1 MSEKTLLSGL
11 VDRQQDAVRHTSGP
25 LLILAGAGTGKTTTI
40 TAKIAYMVRELRVDP
55 AQILALTF
63 SRAAA
68 ANMKAQVEELL
79 NGTSEVHVSTFHSFC
94 AGIIRDNAD
103 KCGVRPEFSIL
114 EDADTAVILHRDQGA
129 GIRDALLYTSSISKA
144 KDLNITIEELEE
156 FVQQKKEEIIP
167 LEPDCDRWEQIFRE
181 NNTKLNTFHLLDKDG
196 KKAQKEDKNRWTSFN
211 DLYLEYSKYRDFVQ
225 AWAQYETRK
234 RERNALDY
242 GDLNEKALQFLNAY
256 GAGWIDETYRYIIID
271 EFQDTNYVQFELIKL
286 LAGKD
291 RNVTVVAD
299 PNQTI
304 YAFRGAYTNN
314 IQEYIR
320 YFGIQ
325 PDDIVALD
333 VSFRSTGKIL
343 SVSHD
348 LIMHNYPEDDAGLC
362 VRIRNFEGAEG
373 ENVNIAECMDE
384 DEEARYIATAIEAYL
399 ESGMSRSDI
408 AVLYR
413 THAQGRKIRQAL
425 EKKGHSIRVKDDTD
439 FLKQPE
445 IKTALS
451 YLYVLD
457 NIAHPRARGTEGWW
471 RLFHH
476 THALDTADSIRIGE
490 YLKKH
495 RITFQDAIYN
505 HPELMDL
512 STGGIQIV
520 RQMKERIDRLK
531 EKLVLDVSDI
541 VLEVLDA
548 SGLSRQFTL
557 DSTRRSREAL
567 MNLRDLYEMAER
579 FESAHGKDLGE
590 FIAYLEILDEM
601 GKNPAS
607 ARIVADDAISL
618 MTIHASKGLEFKA
631 VFVTNMAKDKFPLS
645 RGGVAPPIPVE
656 LMEHYRDIF
665 EHDHGSKSKLAAAIR
680 DRKREIKLE
689 EERRLCYV
697 AMTRARAHLYLTL
710 ATQYNGSERLPSMFL
725 EEIGYDNW
733 RAMDASRLDIPG
745 ITYLHDEQI
754 KSMESVR
761 DSELEREKARR
772 KRLITES
779 LDSGSLEESLGHLL
793 AYHALR
799 GGGRSS
805 VGSGDSGGGSVEGD
819 GGYDP
824 GNAPDYFEIITRDR
838 AELDPCPQVR
848 EIIKRNRS
856 DEGMPVPAGIT
867 FSVTSINTYLSCP
880 RMYELRH
887 VLNMPTRA
895 METPTGAMNLGSFVH
910 RILEEAVK
918 LKVGSREQLDAVF
931 SDLAGEDE
939 WKGVDI
945 ERVKPMLDVFWERN
959 RDSIPN
965 NLVVEQKFTVPLGG
979 HLFKGFIDR
988 VDLIPGTENEVEIID
1003 YKTGGEP
1010 GPDERSRQLLLYA
1023 HGFKH
1028 LHPEYTVRRLSLE
1041 LLSKPKPRV
1050 YELDGAEYVSSG
1062 VAPLDADVLAEMVDA
1077 AESILHDYR
1086 HGFERVDDEG
1096 QCRDCG
1102 YRLYCG

>member
-1 MSEKTLLSGL
+1 MLS
-11 VDRQQDAVRHTSGP
+11 T
-25 LLILAGAGTGKTTTI
+25 GT
-40 TAKIAYMVRELRVDP
+40 Y
-55 AQILALTF
+55 
-63 SRAAA
+63 
-68 ANMKAQVEELL
+68 
-79 NGTSEVHVSTFHSFC
+79 
-94 AGIIRDNAD
+94 
-103 KCGVRPEFSIL
+103 
-114 EDADTAVILHRDQGA
+114 
-129 GIRDALLYTSSISKA
+129 
-144 KDLNITIEELEE
+144 
-156 FVQQKKEEIIP
+156 
-167 LEPDCDRWEQIFRE
+167 
-181 NNTKLNTFHLLDKDG
+181 
-196 KKAQKEDKNRWTSFN
+196 
-211 DLYLEYSKYRDFVQ
+211 
-225 AWAQYETRK
+225 
-234 RERNALDY
+234 
-242 GDLNEKALQFLNAY
+242 AY
-256 GAGWIDETYRYIIID
+256 GAEWIDETYRYIIID

-343 SVSHD
+343 DVSRD

-362 VRIRNFEGAEG
+362 VRIRNFEGEEG

-384 DEEARYIATAIEAYL
+384 DEEARYIVEQIEAYL
-399 ESGMSRSDI
+399 ESGMNRSDI

-425 EKKGHSIRVKDDTD
+425 EQKGHSIRVKDDTD

-445 IKTALS
+445 IKTALA

-471 RLFHH
+471 RLFHYN
-476 THALDTADSIRIGE
+476 HALDTADSIRIGE

-495 RITFQDAIYN
+495 RITFQDVIYN
-505 HPELMDL
+505 DLELLNL
-512 STGGIQIV
+512 STEGVQIV
-520 RQMKERIDRLK
+520 RQMRARIDRLK

-557 DSTRRSREAL
+557 DNTRRSREAM
-567 MNLRDLYEMAER
+567 MNLRDLHEMAER
-579 FESAHGKDLGE
+579 FEAAHGKDLGE

-601 GKNPAS
+601 GNNPAS
-607 ARIVADDAISL
+607 ARIVEDDAISL
-618 MTIHASKGLEFKA
+618 MTIHASKGLEFKV
-631 VFVTNMAKDKFPLS
+631 VFVITMAKDKFPLT
-645 RGGVAPPIPVE
+645 RGGVEPLIPVE

-665 EHDHGSKSKLAAAIR
+665 EQDHGSESKLAAAIR

-697 AMTRARAHLYLTL
+697 AMTRAREHLWLTL
-710 ATQYNGSERLPSMFL
+710 ATQYNGGERLPSRFL
-725 EEIGYDNW
+725 EEIGYNNW
-733 RAMDASRLDIPG
+733 RATDTSRLDVPN

-754 KSMESVR
+754 KSMENVR
-761 DSELEREKARR
+761 DSELEREKRRR
-772 KRLITES
+772 KQLITES
-779 LDSGSLEESLGHLL
+779 LDAGSIGESLGHLM

-799 GGGRSS
+799 GGGGIDGG
-805 VGSGDSGGGSVEGD
+805 GSSGGGG
-819 GGYDP
+819 DP
-824 GNAPDYFEIITRDR
+824 GNEPDYFEIIARNHS
-838 AELDPCPQVR
+838 ELDPCPHVR
-848 EIIKRNRS
+848 EIIRRNRS
-856 DEGMPVPAGIT
+856 NVGMPVPAGIT

-880 RMYELRH
+880 KMYELRH

-910 RILEEAVK
+910 RVLEEAVK
-918 LKVGSREQLDAVF
+918 LKVESREQLDAVV
-931 SDLAGEDE
+931 SDLSGEPE
-939 WKGVDI
+939 WKGVDP

-959 RDSIPN
+959 MDRIRS
-965 NLVVEQKFTVPLGG
+965 NLMVEQKFTVPLGG

-988 VDLIPGTENEVEIID
+988 VDLITGTENEVAIID

-1010 GPDERSRQLLLYA
+1010 GPGERSRQLLLYA

-1028 LHPEYTVRRLSLE
+1028 LYPEYTVRRLSLE

-1062 VAPLDADVLAEMVDA
+1062 VAPLDADVLLEMVDA
-1077 AESILHDYR
+1077 AENILHDYR

>member
-1 MSEKTLLSGL
+1 MPEKALLLGL
-11 VDRQQDAVRHTSGP
+11 VDRQQDAVKHTSGP

-40 TAKIAYMVRELRVDP
+40 TAKIAYMVRELGIDP
-55 AQILALTF
+55 KQILALTF

-68 ANMKAQVEELL
+68 ANMGAQVEELL
-79 NGTSEVHVSTFHSFC
+79 NGTSEVQVSTFHSFC
-94 AGIIRDNAD
+94 AGVIRDNAD
-103 KCGVRPEFSIL
+103 KCGVHPDFSIL
-114 EDADTAVILHRDQGA
+114 EDVDTAVILHRDLGV
-129 GIRDALLYTSSISKA
+129 GIRDALLYTTSISKA
-144 KDLNITIEELEE
+144 KDLNITIEMLEE
-156 FVQQKKEEIIP
+156 FVQQKREAIIP
-167 LEPDCDRWEQIFRE
+167 LEPDCDRWEEIFRE
-181 NNTKLNTFHLLDKDG
+181 NNTKINTFHLLDKTG
-196 KKAQKEDKNRWTSFN
+196 QKAQKNDKKRWTAFN

-234 RERNALDY
+234 RQRNALDY
-242 GDLNEKALQFLNAY
+242 GDLNKKALQFLNAY
-256 GAGWIDETYRYIIID
+256 GADMYRYIIID

-286 LAGKD
+286 LAGKE

-320 YFGIQ
+320 YFDIH
-325 PDDIVALD
+325 PDGIVALN

-343 SVSHD
+343 DVSHD

-399 ESGMSRSDI
+399 ERGMNRSDI

-425 EKKGHSIRVKDDTD
+425 EQKGHSIRVKDDTD

-445 IKTALS
+445 IKTALA

-471 RLFHH
+471 RLFHYN
-476 THALDTADSIRIGE
+476 HALDTADSIRIGE

-505 HPELMDL
+505 HPELLDI
-512 STGGIQIV
+512 STGGVQTV
-520 RQMKERIDRLK
+520 RQMKDRIDRLK

-541 VLEVLDA
+541 VLEVMDA

-557 DSTRRSREAL
+557 DSTRRSREAM

-579 FESAHGKDLGE
+579 FEATHGKDLGE
-590 FIAYLEILDEM
+590 FIAYLETLDEM

-618 MTIHASKGLEFKA
+618 MTIHASKGLEFKV

-645 RGGVAPPIPVE
+645 RGGVEPLIPAQ

-665 EHDHGSKSKLAAAIR
+665 EQDHGSKSKLAAAIK

-697 AMTRARAHLYLTL
+697 AMTRAREHLWLTL
-710 ATQYNGSERLPSMFL
+710 ATKYNGRERLPSMFL
-725 EEIGYDNW
+725 EEIGYGNW
-733 RAMDASRLDIPG
+733 RAMDASRLDMPD

-754 KSMESVR
+754 KSVENVR

-772 KRLITES
+772 KRLVTES
-779 LDSGSLEESLGHLL
+779 LDAGSLEESLGHLL

-799 GGGRSS
+799 GGG
-805 VGSGDSGGGSVEGD
+805 V
-819 GGYDP
+819 DP
-824 GNAPDYFEIITRDR
+824 GNGPDYAEIITRNR
-838 AELDPCPQVR
+838 AELDPCPHVR

-856 DEGMPVPAGIT
+856 AEGMPVPAGIT

-880 RMYELRH
+880 KMYELRN

-918 LKVGSREQLDAVF
+918 LKVESREHLDAVV
-931 SDLAGEDE
+931 SDIAEENE
-939 WKGVDI
+939 WAGVDI

-959 RDSIPN
+959 RDRIRS
-965 NLVVEQKFTVPLGG
+965 NLMVEMKFTVPLG

-988 VDLIPGTENEVEIID
+988 VDLIPGTDNEVEIID

-1010 GPDERSRQLLLYA
+1010 GPGERSRQLLLYA

-1028 LHPEYTVRRLSLE
+1028 LYPEYTVRRLSLE

-1050 YELDGAEYVSSG
+1050 YELDGAEYVSQG
-1062 VAPLDADVLAEMVDA
+1062 VAPLDAGVLSEMVDT
-1077 AESILHDYR
+1077 AECILHDYR

>member
-1 MSEKTLLSGL
+1 MISGL
-11 VDRQQDAVRHTSGP
+11 VDRQQDAVAHTRGP

-40 TAKIAYMVRELRVDP
+40 TAKIAYMVQELGIDP
-55 AQILALTF
+55 EQILALTF

-68 ANMKAQVEELL
+68 ANMSSHVDELL
-79 NGTSEVHVSTFHSFC
+79 NEASEVQVSTFHSFC
-94 AGIIRDNAD
+94 AGVIRDNAD
-103 KCGVRPEFSIL
+103 KCGVHPDFSIL
-114 EDADTAVILHRDQGA
+114 EDVDTAVILHRDIGV
-129 GIRDALLYTSSISKA
+129 GIRDALLYTTSISKA
-144 KDLNITIEELEE
+144 KDLNITIEKLEE
-156 FVQQKKEEIIP
+156 FVQQKREEIIP
-167 LEPDCDRWEQIFRE
+167 LEPDCDRWEEIFRE
-181 NNTKLNTFHLLDKDG
+181 NSTKINTFHLLDKAG
-196 KKAQKEDKNRWTSFN
+196 QKAQKNDKKHWTAFN
-211 DLYLEYSKYRDFVQ
+211 DVYLEYVKYRDFVQ
-225 AWAQYETRK
+225 AWTQYETRK

-242 GDLNEKALQFLNAY
+242 GDLNEKALHFLNAY
-256 GAGWIDETYRYIIID
+256 GAGWSADMYRYIIID

-320 YFGIQ
+320 YFGIH

-343 SVSHD
+343 DVSHD

-413 THAQGRKIRQAL
+413 THAQGRKIRLAL
-425 EKKGHSIRVKDDTD
+425 EQKGHSVRVKDDTD

-445 IKTALS
+445 IKTALA

-471 RLFHH
+471 RLFHYN
-476 THALDTADSIRIGE
+476 HALNTADSIRIGE

-505 HPELMDL
+505 HQESLNL
-512 STGGIQIV
+512 SIGGVQIV
-520 RQMKERIDRLK
+520 RQMKERIDRLR

-548 SGLSRQFTL
+548 SGLSRQLTL

-579 FESAHGKDLGE
+579 FESTHGKELGE

-618 MTIHASKGLEFKA
+618 MTIHASKGLEFGV

-645 RGGVAPPIPVE
+645 RGGVEPLIPVE
-656 LMEHYRDIF
+656 LMEHYRDLF
-665 EHDHGSKSKLAAAIR
+665 EHDHGSESKLAAAIR
-680 DRKREIKLE
+680 ERKREIKLE

-697 AMTRARAHLYLTL
+697 AMTRAREHLWLTL
-710 ATQYNGSERLPSMFL
+710 ATQYNGRERLPSMFL

-733 RAMDASRLDIPG
+733 RAIDASRLDMPD
-745 ITYLHDEQI
+745 ITYIRDGQI

-761 DSELEREKARR
+761 DSELEWEKARR
-772 KRLITES
+772 KRLIAES
-779 LDSGSLEESLGHLL
+779 LDSGSLEESLRHLL
-793 AYHALR
+793 VYHALK
-799 GGGRSS
+799 
-805 VGSGDSGGGSVEGD
+805 GSDE
-819 GGYDP
+819 P
-824 GNAPDYFEIITRDR
+824 GNEPDYVEIITRNRD
-838 AELDPCPQVR
+838 ELDPYPHVKG
-848 EIIKRNRS
+848 IIERDRS
-856 DEGMPVPAGIT
+856 AEGMPIPAGIT

-880 RMYELRH
+880 KMYELRN

-895 METPTGAMNLGSFVH
+895 MENPTGAMNTGSFVH

-918 LKVGSREQLDAVF
+918 LNIGSREQLDAVV
-931 SDLAGEDE
+931 SDLAKEDE
-939 WKGVDI
+939 WMGIDI

-965 NLVVEQKFTVPLGG
+965 NLMVEQKFTVPLGG

-988 VDLIPGTENEVEIID
+988 VDLIPGTDNEVAIID

-1028 LHPEYTVRRLSLE
+1028 LYPEYTVQRLSLE

-1050 YELDGAEYVSSG
+1050 YELDGGEYVSSR
-1062 VAPLDADVLAEMVDA
+1062 VAPLDAGVLAEMVDA
-1077 AESILHDYR
+1077 AECILHDYR
-1086 HGFERVDDEG
+1086 HGFDRTDDEG
-1096 QCRDCG
+1096 RCRDCG
-1102 YRLYCG
+1102 YRLYCE